1 MTQKIHLSS
10 LLILLPPLL
19 LYFLLHILLLLFHIP
34 LLLLLL
40 DLVLFFLLYLHLL
53 FFHILRLFLLS
64 LLLLLLLLF
73 FLLYLHLLFF
83 HILLLLYFTF
93 LAELNDKKKIVD
105 ATVIDLGDG
114 TYIAPYNL
122 SISGKY
128 VMRASML
135 ISGLNA
141 TYFKNIALGRLSGSN
156 HNEVQFS
163 EAFVD
168 DKRIKFN
175 KKYI

>member
-1 MTQKIHLSS
+1 MTVQMHLSS
-10 LLILLPPLL
+10 LLILLLLPPLL
-19 LYFLLHILLLLFHIP
+19 L
-34 LLLLLL
+34 
-40 DLVLFFLLYLHLL
+40 
-53 FFHILRLFLLS
+53 LFLL
-64 LLLLLLLLF
+64 
-73 FLLYLHLLFF
+73 LHTNLLFF
-83 HILLLLYFTF
+83 HILLLLHFAF
-93 LAELNDKKKIVD
+93 LAGLNGKKKVVD

-141 TYFKNIALGRLSGSN
+141 TYFKNIAFGRLSGSN

-175 KKYI
+175 KKCIQLN